1 MIHDI
6 EEALTFPMSCDRLVD
21 LTGAEQLR
29 ITPRQSWIAVGLMGI
44 LVTAACGRG
53 IQSAGRSAMYRAV
66 VAGLEGHVLTHL
78 GASVLQRGYTAGVVT
93 ALPVMLPGTLIARR
107 ELERNGDCLKF
118 HDTVYG
124 VALLL
129 PAAVTCQLVARLI
142 PQTPVAKG

>member
-1 MIHDI
+1 M
-6 EEALTFPMSCDRLVD
+6 
-21 LTGAEQLR
+21 
-29 ITPRQSWIAVGLMGI
+29 
-44 LVTAACGRG
+44 
-53 IQSAGRSAMYRAV
+53 
-66 VAGLEGHVLTHL
+66 
-78 GASVLQRGYTAGVVT
+78 QRRVT